1 LEVAVLGE
9 HTTTSPAAAYEIL
22 PQLLNRPSSERD
34 ASLLNAARAGKGFDC
49 LIGKRGRN
57 DHHGSAHAATGRTRT
72 HPQPHAANTPAFQI
86 GVAKSAEQ
94 LEAAD
99 KLIRRRYAW
108 RGYSLEASE
117 HAGRSEQDANLGDY
131 VTFLAMED
139 AKVVGTIT
147 LRLDGPHGLRAEATH
162 GDILQYAR
170 GEGRRLGELTRL
182 ALAEGADSRLVL
194 SALFGL
200 VYSVGRWV
208 HNVTDVFIEVNPRHV
223 AFYARALGFAI
234 IGDARF
240 CERVRAPS
248 ILLYADVDSLE
259 ERLGLA
265 ASAAAEALE
274 PAQLTARDAMARCA

>member
-1 LEVAVLGE
+1 MLGE
-9 HTTTSPAAAYEIL
+9 HTTTSPAVAYEIL
-22 PQLLNRPSSERD
+22 PQLLKRPSAARD
-34 ASLLNAARAGKGFDC
+34 ASLLNAVRAGKGFDS
-49 LIGKRGRN
+49 LIVKRGRN
-57 DHHGSAHAATGRTRT
+57 DHRAAVKGANVHSRT
-72 HPQPHAANTPAFQI
+72 HPRSHAASTPALHV
-86 GVAKSAEQ
+86 GVAKLAEQ

-99 KLIRRRYAW
+99 ELIRKRYAW

-117 HAGRSEQDANLGDY
+117 HAGHAEQDVNLRDY
-131 VTFLAMED
+131 VTFFAMED
-139 AKVVGTIT
+139 SKVVGTIT
-147 LRLDGPHGLRAEATH
+147 LRLDGPSGLRAEATH

-194 SALFGL
+194 SSLFGL

-234 IGDARF
+234 VGDARF

-265 ASAAAEALE
+265 ASAAAQALE
-274 PAQLTARDAMARCA
+274 PEERYSA